1 MQSVL
6 EILKKCEQYFG
17 QKGVPNPG
25 HDAQLLLARALGCK
39 RLELFLMFDR
49 PLEEK
54 SLSAFREFARR
65 RARRE
70 PLQHILGDCEF
81 FGIKLK
87 SDRRALVPRHETEEL
102 CEIAAEKLSER
113 GADAR
118 ARLLD
123 LGCGS
128 GAIAL
133 ALAAKF
139 PQLAAA
145 AADISEDALAL
156 ARENLALLDSGEG
169 GFPQFPGIA
178 ERVKIVRSNW
188 FESVSGKFDVIAAN
202 PPYLTDAELARA
214 EPEVRDFDP
223 RSALV
228 SADGGMRDLKKII
241 SAAPAFLNPGGIL
254 ICECGLQ
261 QPDRLVEEFA
271 KLYSS
276 ARTLPDLSRRTRFA
290 LFAK

>member
-17 QKGVPNPG
+17 QKGIPNPG

-39 RLELFLMFDR
+39 RLELFLMFDK
-49 PLEEK
+49 PLGEK

-81 FGIKLK
+81 FGIRLK
-87 SDRRALVPRHETEEL
+87 SDRRALVPRPETEEL
-102 CEIAAEKLSER
+102 CEIAAGKLSER

-118 ARLLD
+118 AEILD

-133 ALAAKF
+133 SLAAKF
-139 PQLAAA
+139 PQLAAT
-145 AADISEDALAL
+145 AADMSEEALEL
-156 ARENLALLDSGEG
+156 ARENLELLDSGEG
-169 GFPQFPGIA
+169 GFPRFPGIA
-178 ERVKIVRSNW
+178 ERIKIVRSDW
-188 FESVSGKFDVIAAN
+188 FEGVCGKFDAIATN
-202 PPYLTDAELARA
+202 PPYLTDAELASA

-223 RSALV
+223 HSALV
-228 SADGGMRDLKKII
+228 SADCGMRDLRKII
-241 SAAPAFLNPGGIL
+241 FAAPDFLNPGGIL

-271 KLYSS
+271 GLYSS
-276 ARTLPDLSRRTRFA
+276 AQALPDLSRRTRFA